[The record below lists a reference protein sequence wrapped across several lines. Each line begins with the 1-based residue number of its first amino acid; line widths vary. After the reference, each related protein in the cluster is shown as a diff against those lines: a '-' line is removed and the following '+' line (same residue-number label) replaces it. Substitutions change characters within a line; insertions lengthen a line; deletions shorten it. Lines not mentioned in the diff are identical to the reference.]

1 MPTIAVTIVDQT
13 VAVTQVGEIGL
24 TGATGATG
32 TVSAAGDGTAGA
44 PGIAFASDTD
54 TGFWRPG
61 ANTLAAS
68 TGGVER
74 ARIDSSGNVG
84 LGDTLPA
91 SKLSIKN
98 AATVGTDVDGLL
110 GSIIYMDNGSATNG
124 SVVIKTHSAGAG
136 NAIGGIKFASSPDGA
151 NYSWAGIQGL
161 ASADGNNTASTLAFY
176 TALTNN
182 AGATSTERMRIDING
197 SVGIGTDSP
206 GANLHVRAASGNST
220 LRLTRGGA
228 NDYGLNL
235 TSVFNDGNVYIDSIG
250 DAAGVL
256 MKFRMRTLGTPV
268 DAMTLAS
275 DGKVGIGTDAPQAK
289 LSVVEHVTGSVG
301 GALLLRNDGVT
312 EGSGTTIY
320 MGYAAGGVAPN
331 LGQIRLRQVGFPNNL
346 WGSDFHIDQKIADAT
361 YRTELAIQR
370 TTGNVGIGTS
380 SPGCP
385 LTIAKAVTDANI
397 IDLVGGPDTTG
408 GYIAIGRHH
417 AVGNDNIQSQ
427 VRFGN
432 TTAGA
437 GLGFLAFATGSSVA
451 YERMRIA
458 HDGNVTPGAD
468 NTQNLGSG
476 SLRWATIY
484 AGTGTINTSD
494 ERYKVLREGGDLT
507 DAEFAAWSNVRA
519 IVYQDKDAFERK
531 GSAARLHIGY
541 SWQSIQAAFEAE
553 GLDAARYG
561 LWCEDAL
568 EAPVEKTRMVS
579 RPVEGQTE
587 TIPVLDDEGKPVFE
601 QIQETEEV
609 EQPFEEVR
617 MIDGAPVLVK
627 GVRTVAQPVFDSVQ
641 IRDEDGELLFYTPQ
655 PIEDP
660 ETGELV
666 EGDPVPRTAP
676 VPRMIRK
683 AKTET
688 VPVMEEV
695 EETFTE
701 MEPTGETRGA
711 LRYNQCSVIEAAWL
725 RRELASVVARLSALE
740 AA

>member
-13 VAVTQVGEIGL
+13 IAVTQVGEIGP

-61 ANTLAAS
+61 ADILAVSA
-68 TGGVER
+68 GGSER
-74 ARIDSSGNVG
+74 ARFSASGLKVPNGAGGTIAISTDGAPGTTGSPLLPSLKFLGYADNVIGALDVEDRASSEGGGWMNLRTADSSGVLQKRLTIDRAGNSGFGTPTPGEKIDVAG
-84 LGDTLPA
+84 N
-91 SKLSIKN
+91 IKMQN
-98 AATVGTDVDGLL
+98 GTAFTSAN
-110 GSIIYMDNGSATNG
+110 SIISKITSY
-124 SVVIKTHSAGAG
+124 AGAANQFE
-136 NAIGGIKFASSPDGA
+136 NASVDFMTGSFADAGQISFTVSNGA
-151 NYSWAGIQGL
+151 RAE
-161 ASADGNNTASTLAFY
+161 A
-176 TALTNN
+176 
-182 AGATSTERMRIDING
+182 MRI
-197 SVGIGTDSP
+197 
-206 GANLHVRAASGNST
+206 
-220 LRLTRGGA
+220 
-228 NDYGLNL
+228 
-235 TSVFNDGNVYIDSIG
+235 
-250 DAAGVL
+250 
-256 MKFRMRTLGTPV
+256 
-268 DAMTLAS
+268 
-275 DGKVGIGTDAPQAK
+275 
-289 LSVVEHVTGSVG
+289 
-301 GALLLRNDGVT
+301 
-312 EGSGTTIY
+312 GTT
-320 MGYAAGGVAPN
+320 G
-331 LGQIRLRQVGFPNNL
+331 
-346 WGSDFHIDQKIADAT
+346 H
-361 YRTELAIQR
+361 
-370 TTGNVGIGTS
+370 
-380 SPGCP
+380 
-385 LTIAKAVTDANI
+385 
-397 IDLVGGPDTTG
+397 
-408 GYIAIGRHH
+408 
-417 AVGNDNIQSQ
+417 
-427 VRFGN
+427 
-432 TTAGA
+432 
-437 GLGFLAFATGSSVA
+437 
-451 YERMRIA
+451 
-458 HDGNVTPGAD
+458 VTPGAD

-476 SLRWATIY
+476 SLRWATIF

-494 ERYKVLREGGDLT
+494 ERYKVLREGGDLS

-519 IVYQDKDAFERK
+519 IVYQDLDSFERK
-531 GSAARLHIGY
+531 GSAARLHVGY

-587 TIPVLDDEGKPVFE
+587 TVPVLDDDGEPVFE
-601 QIQETEEV
+601 EVQETEEV

-617 MIDGAPVLVK
+617 IIDGAPVLVK

-641 IRDEDGELLFYTPQ
+641 IRDEDGELLFYTPE
-655 PIEDP
+655 PVEDP

-666 EGDPVPRTAP
+666 EGDPIPRTAP
-676 VPRMIRK
+676 VPRMISR

>member
-13 VAVTQVGEIGL
+13 VGVTQAGEIGL
-24 TGATGATG
+24 TGATGATGATG

-61 ANTLAAS
+61 ANILAAS

-74 ARIDSSGNVG
+74 WRTGSGGETSFAGSLTTNADVNGLLTLGRYSSGYAWALVRPDAAATGFEFRSNVGDAILNINQSSGNVG
-84 LGDTLPA
+84 IGTTSPADKLEVYSANNSLQIPLRITNNQGGSGVAALGFGVYSTGSGDT
-91 SKLSIKN
+91 
-98 AATVGTDVDGLL
+98 AAF
-110 GSIIYMDNGSATNG
+110 
-124 SVVIKTHSAGAG
+124 K
-136 NAIGGIKFASSPDGA
+136 
-151 NYSWAGIQGL
+151 AGIGLVRNNAQGMGDL
-161 ASADGNNTASTLAFY
+161 VFYNRNSAD
-176 TALTNN
+176 
-182 AGATSTERMRIDING
+182 TSTFTVSDERMRITSAGELLINR
-197 SVGIGTDSP
+197 SST
-206 GANLHVRAASGNST
+206 SGLGKLNVE
-220 LRLTRGGA
+220 GGA
-228 NDYGLNL
+228 DFTG
-235 TSVFNDGNVYIDSIG
+235 GNVLMCRDS
-250 DAAGVL
+250 
-256 MKFRMRTLGTPV
+256 
-268 DAMTLAS
+268 
-275 DGKVGIGTDAPQAK
+275 
-289 LSVVEHVTGSVG
+289 
-301 GALLLRNDGVT
+301 
-312 EGSGTTIY
+312 
-320 MGYAAGGVAPN
+320 
-331 LGQIRLRQVGFPNNL
+331 
-346 WGSDFHIDQKIADAT
+346 
-361 YRTELAIQR
+361 
-370 TTGNVGIGTS
+370 GNVGIGTS
-380 SPGCP
+380 SPGARLHVLGSDTLP
-385 LTIAKAVTDANI
+385 AYVATSDVNASYLRFFTSTSTSR
-397 IDLVGGPDTTG
+397 GGF
-408 GYIAIGRHH
+408 GY
-417 AVGNDNIQSQ
+417 D
-427 VRFGN
+427 
-432 TTAGA
+432 TAGA
-437 GLGFLAFATGSSVA
+437 VFLNAALSAANMVILNGGNVGLGTSSPTAILHTYVTGTGNKTGLILGRNTSNVSDTLSLVFNVADLGDQASIAATPTGAAAGDLLFSVRSSSA
-451 YERMRIA
+451 MTERMRVA
-458 HDGNVTPGAD
+458 SSGHVTPGAD
-468 NTQNLGSG
+468 NTQNFGSG
-476 SLRWATIY
+476 SFRWATIY

-519 IVYQDKDAFERK
+519 IVYQDKDSFERK
-531 GSAARLHIGY
+531 GSAARLHVGY

-553 GLDAARYG
+553 GLDAGRYG

-587 TIPVLDDEGKPVFE
+587 TIPVLDDDGKPVFE
-601 QIQETEEV
+601 EVQETEEV

-641 IRDEDGELLFYTPQ
+641 IRDEDGELIFDKPQ

-695 EETFTE
+695 EESFTE

-725 RRELASVVARLSALE
+725 RRELASVAARLSALE